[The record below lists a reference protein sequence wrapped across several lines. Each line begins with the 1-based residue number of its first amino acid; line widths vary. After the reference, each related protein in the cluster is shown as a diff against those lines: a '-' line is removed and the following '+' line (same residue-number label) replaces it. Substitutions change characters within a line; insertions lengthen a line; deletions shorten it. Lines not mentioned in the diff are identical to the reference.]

1 MTENEK
7 YLDYLDMLRK
17 PFQKLCRLRFL
28 QPDGSTAFML
38 DNRVRGEGAGAF
50 ISDGSIT
57 HNWQNGRRT
66 NATVTIDNVDGAYDY
81 SFTTIWFGQEIAL
94 DEGMVLSDGVTE
106 FYIQQG
112 VFLIETPSE
121 SVRPGQRTVSYS
133 LVDKVAALDG
143 TLGGNLEGTHQVA
156 VGTNI
161 FTPIASILAEDK
173 GNGYPIDNVTP
184 VFTEFY
190 NGKTQT
196 LPDGTVVNMTDAP
209 YTLTIDGTDGTV
221 WGVVSGLAGMVNG
234 WVGYDE
240 TGALRIDPSQDD
252 ILDSDKP
259 VLWDFSTDEAELL
272 GMTYS
277 VKNTEVYNDYIVIG
291 EALTDG
297 TQPCGRAEVLDPR
310 SPVDIHAIG
319 RKTIRVSQTGFGT
332 NQQCQDYAAWML
344 KRSAVLQ
351 RAVSISCSQILHIH
365 GNDLVTIT
373 RTDKQGSPKERH
385 LIQGFSRPLAS
396 TGEMTINAVSVNDF
410 PVTTIAYVGMISFVP
425 SQVGGLAYTGSA
437 QSPTWNDYMPN
448 QLSIGG
454 QTSATNVG
462 TYTATFTPIGG
473 YVWWDGTNTPKN
485 ATWTI
490 TKMPIAIPTATG
502 TYAYTGASQTLVF
515 VGYDSSTMSKSG
527 TQSATNAGSYLAKIS
542 LQNTSNYMWSDGTT
556 ATKNYNWAID
566 KRTITPPQVIGT
578 YTYTGSA
585 QTVAFSG
592 YDSSTMSKSGTQT
605 ATNAGGYTATISL
618 QDTANNMWTGGS
630 SAAKNYGWSIQKA
643 TAAYTAPTPKSLTYT
658 GSSQA
663 LLNAG
668 STSNGTI
675 QYSENNSSWSTTI
688 PSKTNAGTY
697 TVYWRLVADAN
708 HKDVPSTAITV
719 TLAKANPTYTA
730 PTARSLTYNGSAQAL
745 LNAGSTSHGTI
756 SYSENASSWSSSIP
770 QKTNAG
776 SYTVY
781 WRLVGDANHNSI
793 GATAIS
799 VTLAKA
805 NPATPTLSKSSISFS
820 EIDTNSFT
828 VTRSGDGAISATSSD
843 TSVATTNVSG
853 NTVTVTAAGKI
864 GSATIT
870 VTVAAGTN
878 YNAYTGTGAQCTVTA
893 AINTTYCLTFT
904 KTGSDFTLRVA
915 GSTKTWNGTIEWSN
929 GTSLWA
935 KFNGDTTL
943 TSNSGKLYLRGKYNT
958 RYTHSAIRNEL
969 VLSGSAI
976 SCSGN
981 VETLL
986 DYQTVMNGS
995 HPSMDAYCFYSLF
1008 RSCTSLVSAPTIPA
1022 TSLSPYCY
1030 MYMFYGCTSLASAPA
1045 LPATDLSNA
1054 NNCYDGMFW
1063 GCSSLTTSPAL
1074 PATTL
1079 SKECYIT
1086 MFYQCAALSTIANL
1100 PATTLKENC
1109 YRFMYG
1115 QCPSVKL
1122 STSSGTGYSYSYRVP
1137 KSGTGTTATGATEY
1151 MFTGTGGSFTGTPS
1165 INTTYYINNQPVG

>member
-38 DNRVRGEGAGAF
+38 DNRVRGEGAGAV

-161 FTPIASILAEDK
+161 FTPIATILAEDK

-184 VFTEFY
+184 VFTEYY

-234 WVGYDE
+234 WIGYDE

-291 EALTDG
+291 ESLTDG
-297 TQPCGRAEVLDPR
+297 TQPCGRAEVLDSR

-332 NQQCQDYAAWML
+332 VQQCQDYAAWML

-410 PVTTIAYVGMISFVP
+410 PITTIAYVGMISFVP
-425 SQVGGLAYTGSA
+425 SQIGGLSYTGGA

-473 YVWWDGTNTPKN
+473 YVWWDGTNTAKN

-490 TKMPIAIPTATG
+490 TKQAVAIPSATG
-502 TYAYTGASQTLVF
+502 TYVYNGASQTLAY
-515 VGYDSSTMSKSG
+515 VGYDGNLMSKSG
-527 TQSATNAGSYLAKIS
+527 TQSATNAGSYVAKVG
-542 LQNTSNYMWSDGTT
+542 LQNTSNYMWNDGTT
-556 ATKNYNWAID
+556 AAKNYNWSIA
-566 KRTITPPQVIGT
+566 KRTLAVPKVVGT

-585 QTVAFSG
+585 QTVALSG
-592 YDSSTMSKSGTQT
+592 FDAATMTKSGTLS
-605 ATNAGGYTATISL
+605 ATNAGGYTATVSL
-618 QDTANNMWTGGS
+618 SDTANNMWEGGTTT
-630 SAAKNYGWSIQKA
+630 AKGLGWSIQKA
-643 TAAYTAPTPKSLTYT
+643 TP
-658 GSSQA
+658 
-663 LLNAG
+663 
-668 STSNGTI
+668 
-675 QYSENNSSWSTTI
+675 
-688 PSKTNAGTY
+688 
-697 TVYWRLVADAN
+697 V
-708 HKDVPSTAITV
+708 
-719 TLAKANPTYTA
+719 YTA
-730 PTARSLTYNGSAQAL
+730 PTAKSVTYTGSAQAL
-745 LNAGSTSHGTI
+745 LNAGSTNHGTI
-756 SYSENASSWSSSIP
+756 QYSSNGTTWSGSIP
-770 QKTNAG
+770 TGTNAG
-776 SYTVY
+776 TYSVY
-781 WRLVGDANHNSI
+781 WRLIGDSNHTDIASTKIN
-793 GATAIS
+793 
-799 VTLAKA
+799 VTMAKA
-805 NPATPTLSKSSISFS
+805 TPATPTLSKSSISFS
-820 EIDTNSFT
+820 EFDTNSFT

-904 KTGSDFTLRVA
+904 KTGSDFTLRVS

-1008 RSCTSLVSAPTIPA
+1008 RSCTALASAPTLPA

-1030 MYMFYGCTSLASAPA
+1030 AYMFYGCTSLASAPS
-1045 LPATDLSNA
+1045 LPATDLSDA

-1100 PATTLKENC
+1100 PATALKENC

>member
-112 VFLIETPSE
+112 VFLIETPTE
-121 SVRPGQRTVSYS
+121 NVRPGQRTVSYS

-161 FTPIASILAEDK
+161 FTPIATILAEDK

-184 VFTEFY
+184 IFTEFY

-196 LPDGTVVNMTDAP
+196 LPDGTIVNMTDAP
-209 YTLTIDGTDGTV
+209 YTLTVDGTDGTV
-221 WGVVSGLAGMVNG
+221 WSVVSGLAGMVNG
-234 WVGYDE
+234 WIGYDE

-252 ILDSDKP
+252 ILDSGKP

-297 TQPCGRAEVLDPR
+297 TQPCGRAEVLDSR

-332 NQQCQDYAAWML
+332 VQQCQDYAAWML

-410 PVTTIAYVGMISFVP
+410 PVTTIAFVGMISFVP
-425 SQVGGLAYTGSA
+425 SQVGGLAYTGGA

-448 QLSIGG
+448 QLSISGT
-454 QTSATNVG
+454 TSATNVG
-462 TYTATFTPIGG
+462 TYTAIFTPIGG
-473 YVWWDGTNTPKN
+473 YVWWDGTTTPKT

-490 TKMPIAIPTATG
+490 TKMPVAIPTSTG
-502 TYAYTGASQTLVF
+502 TYVYNGAAQTLVF
-515 VGYDSSTMSKSG
+515 VGYDSNIMSKSG
-527 TQSATNAGSYLAKIS
+527 TQSATNAGSYVAKIN
-542 LQNTSNYMWSDGTT
+542 LQNTTNYMWSDGTT
-556 ATKNYNWAID
+556 AAKNYNWSIA
-566 KRTITPPQVIGT
+566 KRSIAVPKVVGT
-578 YTYTGSA
+578 YTYSGSA
-585 QTVAFSG
+585 QTVVLSG
-592 YDSSTMSKSGTQT
+592 FDSNTMTKGGTLS
-605 ATNAGGYTATISL
+605 ATNAGGYTATVSL
-618 QDTANNMWTGGS
+618 IDTANNQWEGGS
-630 SAAKNYGWSIQKA
+630 TASKGLGWSIQKA
-643 TAAYTAPTPKSLTYT
+643 APAYTAPTPKSLTYT
-658 GSSQA
+658 GSAQA

-675 QYSENNSSWSTTI
+675 QYSSNGTTWTNSI
-688 PSKTNAGTY
+688 PTGTNAGTY
-697 TVYWRLVADAN
+697 TVYWRLIGDSN
-708 HKDVPSTAITV
+708 HKDIAKTAINV
-719 TLAKANPTYTA
+719 T
-730 PTARSLTYNGSAQAL
+730 
-745 LNAGSTSHGTI
+745 I
-756 SYSENASSWSSSIP
+756 
-770 QKTNAG
+770 
-776 SYTVY
+776 
-781 WRLVGDANHNSI
+781 
-793 GATAIS
+793 
-799 VTLAKA
+799 AKA
-805 NPATPTLSKSSISFS
+805 NPATPTLSKSAISFS
-820 EIDTNSFT
+820 ELGSDLFT
-828 VTRSGDGAISATSSD
+828 VTRSGDGAVSATSSD
-843 TSVATTNVSG
+843 MGIATVIVSG
-853 NTVTVTAAGKI
+853 TTVTVKSEGKC
-864 GSATIT
+864 GTATIT
-870 VTVAAGTN
+870 VRVGAGTN
-878 YNAYTGTGAQCTVTA
+878 YNAYTGTGAKCTVTV
-893 AINTTYCLTFT
+893 AISNTYCLTFS
-904 KTGSDFTLRVA
+904 KTGGDFTLGTA
-915 GSTKTWNGTIEWSN
+915 SSSKTWNGTIEWSN
-929 GTSLWA
+929 GTNLWA
-935 KFNGDTTL
+935 TWNGATTL
-943 TSNSGKLYLRGKYNT
+943 TSSGGKLYLRGNFNT
-958 RYTHSAIRNEL
+958 YYTRNSIRNEF
-969 VLSGSAI
+969 VLGGNNI

-981 VETLL
+981 IETLL
-986 DYQTVMNGS
+986 DWQTVANGG
-995 HPSMDAYCFYSLF
+995 HPSMAAQCFYSLF
-1008 RSCTSLVSAPTIPA
+1008 RDCTGLVSAPTLPA
-1022 TSLSPYCY
+1022 TLLSARCY
-1030 MYMFYGCTSLASAPA
+1030 AYMFYGCTALTAAPA
-1045 LPATDLSNA
+1045 LPATNLLGAD
-1054 NNCYDGMFW
+1054 NCYDGMFW
-1063 GCSSLTTSPAL
+1063 GCSSLTASPAL

-1086 MFYQCAALSTIANL
+1086 MFYQCASLSSVANL
-1100 PATTLKENC
+1100 PATTLTENC

-1115 QCPSVKL
+1115 ACPNIKL
-1122 STSSGTGYSYSYRVP
+1122 SASSGSGYSYSFRIP

-1151 MFTGTGGSFTGTPS
+1151 MFTGTGGSFTGTPN
-1165 INTTYYINNQPVG
+1165 INTTYYTTTQPVG